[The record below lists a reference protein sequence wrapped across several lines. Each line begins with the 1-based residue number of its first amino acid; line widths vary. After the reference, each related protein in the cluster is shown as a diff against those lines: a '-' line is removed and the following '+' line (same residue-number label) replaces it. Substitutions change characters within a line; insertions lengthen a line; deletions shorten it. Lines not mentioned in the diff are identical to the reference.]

1 MPYLAAVSFI
11 WAFSFGL
18 IGSRLSGVDPFF
30 VASVRL
36 GLATLLLLPFF
47 RWQRLRAGDSWRLP
61 LYGAMQFGL
70 MYVAYIKAF
79 QYLPSHLVAL
89 FSVLTPVYV
98 VLIHD
103 LRRGVFTPRYLG
115 AALLSVIGA
124 AVIRAKGGESG
135 ALWIGFGL
143 MQLAGLGFAFGQ
155 VAYRDWKRRRPGQPD
170 RECFALLLV
179 GGLLSALISS
189 LILGDWTAL
198 DVSPSQWQ
206 ALLYL
211 GLVASGTGFFLWNK
225 GAATVSPGVLAAF
238 NNALVPLAVLCSLFI
253 FGEAEGFSRID
264 ALRLVLGAGLIGT
277 AVWLGQ
283 KNDRSRNPQTV
294 TEISR

>member
-1 MPYLAAVSFI
+1 MPYLAIVSFI

-47 RWQRLRAGDSWRLP
+47 RWQRLHPGDAWRLP
-61 LYGAMQFGL
+61 LYGAIQFGL

-115 AALLSVIGA
+115 AAFLSVVGA
-124 AVIRAKGGESG
+124 AIIRAKGGESG

-143 MQLAGLGFAFGQ
+143 MQLAGLGFTFGQ
-155 VAYRDWKRRRPGQPD
+155 VAYRDWKRQRPEQPD
-170 RECFALLLV
+170 RECFALLLI
-179 GGLLSALISS
+179 GGLLFALFSS

-198 DVSPSQWQ
+198 EVSTKQWQ
-206 ALLYL
+206 AVLYL
-211 GLVASGTGFFLWNK
+211 GLVASGAGFFLWNK
-225 GAATVSPGVLAAF
+225 GAATVTPGVLAAF
-238 NNALVPLAVLCSLFI
+238 NNALVPLAVLCSLFL
-253 FGEAEGFSRID
+253 FKEAEEFNHID

-277 AVWLGQ
+277 AVRLGH
-283 KNDRSRNPQTV
+283 KNDHSRNAQTV
-294 TEISR
+294 SKTSR